1 MGRSVDDLLLVICVQ
16 IDKIIAVTG
25 NPNQKVPV
33 LVRL

>member
-1 MGRSVDDLLLVICVQ
+1 MGRSVDGLLLVICVQ

-25 NPNQKVPV
+25 NSNQQVQV